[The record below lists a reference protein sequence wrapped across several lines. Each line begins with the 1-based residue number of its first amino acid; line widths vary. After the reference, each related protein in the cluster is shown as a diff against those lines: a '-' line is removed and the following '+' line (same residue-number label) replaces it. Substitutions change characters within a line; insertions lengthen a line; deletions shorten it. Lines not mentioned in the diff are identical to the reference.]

1 MLWKAPKAPP
11 PGAPLALY
19 ASPFPEIVLVTSEG
33 AFTTRDGAA
42 FTRVAGSPG
51 SVVSSALLVDGD
63 GDPVLELRAKAN
75 VHRWSRGA
83 WTSPKAP
90 GLLKGGIFRD
100 DSVAPARTFRSL
112 YEADGT
118 LVWREAGR
126 RMTLSS
132 PAPGLAFSA
141 AVTAPGGRLYVGT
154 TGDGL
159 YLFEPTGPEAKG
171 GDEAVGEGLSPAAE
185 REPGS

>member
-1 MLWKAPKAPP
+1 M
-11 PGAPLALY
+11 
-19 ASPFPEIVLVTSEG
+19 
-33 AFTTRDGAA
+33 
-42 FTRVAGSPG
+42 
-51 SVVSSALLVDGD
+51 
-63 GDPVLELRAKAN
+63 
-75 VHRWSRGA
+75 
-83 WTSPKAP
+83 
-90 GLLKGGIFRD
+90 
-100 DSVAPARTFRSL
+100 FRSL

-132 PAPGLAFSA
+132 PAPGLAFSS

-159 YLFEPTGPEAKG
+159 YLFEPNGPER
-171 GDEAVGEGLSPAAE
+171 DREGEGVGGGVSPEAD